1 MHELAGKLRGGSCSC
16 AHQSVLTSPERMK
29 KRVRSLFAAILIL
42 VCGGFLR
49 VEGFNCTD
57 LLTGCKCKGHG
68 VDIDISKA
76 FDYP

>member
-1 MHELAGKLRGGSCSC
+1 ME
-16 AHQSVLTSPERMK
+16 
-29 KRVRSLFAAILIL
+29 KRVRSSFAAILIL

-49 VEGFNCTD
+49 VEGFNCTG
-57 LLTGCKCKGHG
+57 LVTERGCKCKGPG